1 MTFGFLIAGGLGIL
15 ALLFLG
21 LLGLLAFVF
30 WIWMLIDCI
39 QNKSL
44 ESNEKIIW
52 ALVIIFLHFLGA
64 LIYFFVTRSRARG

>member
-1 MTFGFLIAGGLGIL
+1 
-15 ALLFLG
+15 
-21 LLGLLAFVF
+21 
-30 WIWMLIDCI
+30 MLIDCI